1 MKDSNIEAYGGQD
14 HKDAKAAKAQAE
26 AEYKGVLPPKIGIM
40 KWRIENFA
48 VKLQPTDN
56 AFYSGDSYIVLN
68 TYKKTGENTFRYNA
82 HFWLGEHSTQDEKGT
97 AAFKVVELD
106 DLLGDMPVQYREVQG
121 HESKK
126 FLDCFGGNIRIME
139 GGVDSGFRN
148 VKPTEYVPR
157 LMHFKGKKR
166 IRCTEVKCELASLNN
181 GDVFLLDNGLELIQW
196 NGTMSSVRE
205 KNKARDMIIALKSER
220 GSARSVVLD
229 GMEDHPTF
237 WDLLGGKG
245 EVAADSNEPDE
256 KVRETP
262 AKLFHVSDEGG
273 QMTVT
278 QICEGKAELKKS
290 LLISDDVFVLDI
302 GVQIFVWVGSGAN
315 RAERREAMK
324 MATVYL
330 TNSGRPMH
338 TPITRVMEGAEN
350 TAFSACFPS
359 GAFLS

>member
-14 HKDAKAAKAQAE
+14 HQDAKKAKAQAE
-26 AEYKGVLPPKIGIM
+26 AEYKGVLPPKVGIM
-40 KWRIENFA
+40 KWRIENFG
-48 VKLQPTDN
+48 VKKQTPDN

-68 TYKKTGENTFRYNA
+68 TYKRTGENTFRFNA
-82 HFWLGEHSTQDEKGT
+82 HFWLGEHSSQDERGT

-106 DLLGDMPVQYREVQG
+106 DLLGDVPVQYREVQG

-139 GGVDSGFRN
+139 GGIASAFRN

-157 LMHFKGKKR
+157 LMHFKGRKR
-166 IRCTEVKCELASLNN
+166 IRCTEVKCELASLNQ

-196 NGTMSSVRE
+196 NGTGSSVRE
-205 KNKARDMIIALKSER
+205 KNKARDMIISLKSER

-229 GMEDHPTF
+229 GMEDHATF

-245 EVAADSNEPDE
+245 EVAEDHHECDS
-256 KVRETP
+256 KVTETP

-273 QMTVT
+273 QMTV
-278 QICEGKAELKKS
+278 QQVAEGKAELKRE
-290 LLISDDVFVLDI
+290 LLQSDDVMVLDI
-302 GVQIFVWVGSGAN
+302 GTTIFVWVGSGAN

-330 TNSGRPMH
+330 SNSGRPMH
-338 TPITRVMEGAEN
+338 TPITRVMQGGESM
-350 TAFSACFPS
+350 AFAACFPD